1 MRHLLFSTLLLV
13 ALVLSV
19 NPPVTRADDATCL
32 AYGPGTGCTT
42 SSGAAGICNSAN
54 VCQQSNTQVTP
65 SGTTGGSATRLLN
78 PLQGGTSLESF
89 LSDILAFVVRIGA
102 IIVVLMVVY
111 VGYKFVVAQGEP
123 GKISEARQMLL
134 WTIVG
139 ALILL
144 GAQAIALAIKAT
156 VDALSV
162 GH

>member
-1 MRHLLFSTLLLV
+1 M
-13 ALVLSV
+13 
-19 NPPVTRADDATCL
+19 
-32 AYGPGTGCTT
+32 
-42 SSGAAGICNSAN
+42 
-54 VCQQSNTQVTP
+54 
-65 SGTTGGSATRLLN
+65 
-78 PLQGGTSLESF
+78 
-89 LSDILAFVVRIGA
+89 VRIGA